1 MNLDDLQKKGKQVAE
16 RVSHEMGEKGKQAI
30 DKVTQVTQER
40 VSAITED
47 AIFAAVDRA
56 IDVIEIASQRIQERE
71 IPTDNVAL
79 EVSVKITGIA
89 ELKIK
94 ADVPKAKELET
105 VSIDVITTDE

>member
-1 MNLDDLQKKGKQVAE
+1 MNLDDLQKKGKKVAE
-16 RVSHEMGEKGKQAI
+16 RVSHEVGEKGKQAI

-71 IPTDNVAL
+71 IPTENVAL
-79 EVSVKITGIA
+79 EVSVKITGVA

-94 ADVPKAKELET
+94 ADVPKSGEVEVVNL
-105 VSIDVITTDE
+105 DVVPREE